1 MPEMPPNSEVA
12 DTAPAEDILTP
23 YDREH
28 AATYMRMLDAAA
40 EGADWREV
48 AEIVLRINPLRERDR
63 ARQAYETHLA
73 RARWMS
79 GRGYK
84 LLLKQGWPASN

>member
-1 MPEMPPNSEVA
+1 MPEMPPNPEVA

-28 AATYMRMLDAAA
+28 AVTYMRMLDADA
-40 EGADWREV
+40 ESANWREV
-48 AEIVLRINPLRERDR
+48 AEVVLGINPLRERDR

-73 RARWMS
+73 RAKWMS
-79 GRGYK
+79 NRGYK
-84 LLLKQGWPASN
+84 LLLKHGWPVSN